1 MFFGLVEVLG
11 QRWQRYR
18 LEMTTRGQPPVG
30 ECGID
35 KEMDL
40 RARQKE

>member
-18 LEMTTRGQPPVG
+18 LEMTPRGQPPVG

-40 RARQKE
+40 SARQKE